1 MIPFGLVAGFADGQE
16 IRITK
21 LAEHGFCFR
30 TLDEIREVKNFR
42 ICFYDGFNRMKT
54 GNQERKSADP
64 YTEVEIHSFEMEVRV
79 EDGPGIPVY
88 EYSVF
93 VEQEKY
99 RECAGKLIL
108 WYDRFVRLKLEC
120 EDGELAMALTGYPA
134 KRMNSLRRISLNR
147 KRVVR

>member
-1 MIPFGLVAGFADGQE
+1 M
-16 IRITK
+16 
-21 LAEHGFCFR
+21 
-30 TLDEIREVKNFR
+30 
-42 ICFYDGFNRMKT
+42 
-54 GNQERKSADP
+54 
-64 YTEVEIHSFEMEVRV
+64 RV

-120 EDGELAMALTGYPA
+120 EDGNLQWRLPGIRQ

>member
-1 MIPFGLVAGFADGQE
+1 MISFGLVAGFADGQE
-16 IRITK
+16 IRITE

-99 RECAGKLIL
+99 R
-108 WYDRFVRLKLEC
+108 
-120 EDGELAMALTGYPA
+120 
-134 KRMNSLRRISLNR
+134 
-147 KRVVR
+147 